1 MKLPALLGATLVG
14 SASRHTRWE
23 DLNYLG
29 ATLVG
34 SASRHTRWEDLN
46 YLGAALVG
54 SNKKFCCRAGH
65 FDDAM
70 VEDAAMLRVRNASA
84 VNSQVS
90 RGIQV

>member
-1 MKLPALLGATLVG
+1 MKN
-14 SASRHTRWE
+14 SAAERDILMMRIK
-23 DLNYLG
+23 N
-29 ATLVG
+29 
-34 SASRHTRWEDLN
+34 SAAERDI
-46 YLGAALVG
+46 
-54 SNKKFCCRAGH
+54 NKKFCCRAGH